1 MVCCETDS
9 SRGCLQEQH
18 LFWFQDQ
25 LKNLD
30 SKPKLKDLLEE
41 LVHIS
46 HKWYYLGIQ
55 LGLEEKL
62 DNIKVD
68 HPEKSQHCLSE
79 ILSTWLKIDPRA
91 TWHTLCAALHSETV
105 GEKNLANHLE
115 AKYAQT

>member
-1 MVCCETDS
+1 MVCSETDS
-9 SRGCLQEQH
+9 SQGCLQEQH

-30 SKPKLKDLLEE
+30 QKPKLKDLLEE

-55 LGLEEKL
+55 LGLEGKL
-62 DNIKVD
+62 DNIKSD
-68 HPEKSQHCLSE
+68 HSENSQHCLSE
-79 ILSTWLKIDPRA
+79 MLSTWLKFDPRA

-105 GEKNLANHLE
+105 GEKKLASDLE
-115 AKYAQT
+115 AKYMQT